1 MISKVRLFVNL
12 FAGVAILLTACGQP
26 TTTVTL
32 SPADTPT
39 LSPTG
44 TSIVSPTAT
53 HTPVPENPIYL
64 SIIWHQHQPVYYKD
78 PETGVYEKP
87 WVRVHAAKDYVDMA
101 AMLKDYPNIHVT
113 FNLTP
118 SLIRQLDDF
127 QAGAKDLYWVMAE
140 VPANQLTDDQKQFLL
155 DRFFDTNRKVIGRFS
170 RYQQLLDMREAGD
183 EYTTQDFL
191 DLQVLFNLA
200 WTDPDWLAQEPLASL
215 VTKGSN
221 YLESDKAI
229 VFSEHQRLVA
239 QVIPVHKELQDS
251 GQIEVT
257 MTPYTHPILPLL
269 MSTRLALV
277 ANPTF
282 DLPGKEFAYW
292 QDANDQVQ
300 VGVQL
305 YQDHFGRAPRGM
317 WPAEGSVAQEIVYMV
332 SKAGIK
338 WMASDEGVLA
348 ASLGMDSFT
357 RGSREVVNEADVLYR
372 PYYVKSTQGNP
383 VAMIF
388 RDVVI
393 SDKVGFTY
401 SGVSGTA
408 AATDFINRIHAI
420 REALIAKGSKGPH
433 LVSVILDG
441 ENAWENYDNDGKEF
455 LNSLY
460 TSLSS
465 DPLIQTVTPSEF
477 LALAPEQ
484 PKIDKLWAGS
494 WINHDFSTWIGED
507 EENRAWDYL
516 TTTREFVQKY
526 ISGTR
531 RPSTET
537 LKQAQN
543 YMYIA
548 EGSDWFWWFGTDQNS
563 GSDGAF
569 DEQFRNTLKQVYVS
583 LGAEPPPF
591 LDVPIISLAPI
602 AADIFSSG
610 LISVTVDGKVTGI
623 EWDPA
628 GVYLASGGVMASG
641 QAYFGDL
648 AYGFSNKELYLKVTS
663 SPEYN
668 LTTGTSS
675 IELYLQIP
683 GNDPANNFSRNGTLL
698 GFPANRLV
706 DVQLT
711 NGDLIVASL
720 SVSQGDESW
729 SPPVSLKNAAQVDN
743 MLELGIPLSDLG
755 NVTIGDRISL
765 RAIHTELVSLAGEE
779 KSLDGE
785 VLPGSGPALISV
797 PDLGTMSLVL
807 DVIDLERDDYGPG
820 TYTYPS
826 DGVFRAGCYDILNF
840 QVGSDEEYI
849 VFKFTMRGP
858 VENPWGSPN
867 GLSVQTFDIYID
879 TNGDGQGEVNFLPGR
894 NLALQDGFAWD
905 YAITVEGW
913 EPGIYT
919 PGEGAPEKIATSSD
933 FQILADS
940 GQRRV
945 TIRIP
950 RTLLGDNPEEWKYA
964 AMVLSQEGYPSTG
977 VQRVRDVNVVAEQWR
992 FGGGSADTNH
1002 TRVIDLVWPEA
1013 SVQETWLSGY
1023 TPSQA
1028 DQTELKLTDF
1038 ARVGML
1044 AKGQ

>member
-1 MISKVRLFVNL
+1 MKSKFRILLNL
-12 FAGVAILLTACGQP
+12 FAAVAIFITACGHP
-26 TTTVTL
+26 TKTVTL
-32 SPADTPT
+32 SPADTSTP
-39 LSPTG
+39 SPTG
-44 TSIVSPTAT
+44 TQVSSQIAT
-53 HTPVPENPIYL
+53 NTPASENPIYL

-78 PETGVYEKP
+78 PESGVYEKP

-101 AMLKDYPNIHVT
+101 AMLKNYPSIHVT

-140 VPANQLTDDQKQFLL
+140 VPADQLNDEQKQFLL
-155 DRFFDTNRKVIGRFS
+155 NRFFDTNRKVIGRFP

-215 VTKGSN
+215 VSKGSN

-277 ANPTF
+277 ANPTI
-282 DLPGKEFAYW
+282 DLPGEEFAYW

-300 VGVQL
+300 LGVKL

-332 SKAGIK
+332 SKAGIQ

-357 RGSREVVNEADVLYR
+357 RDSREVVNEAEVLYR

-420 REALIAKGSKGPH
+420 REALIAKGTKGPQ

-494 WINHDFSTWIGED
+494 WINRDFSTWIGED

-516 TTTREFVQKY
+516 ATTREFLQKY
-526 ISGTR
+526 ISGIR
-531 RPSTET
+531 KASTET

-583 LGAEPPPF
+583 LGAEPPPS

-602 AADIFSSG
+602 AADISSSG
-610 LISVTVDGKVTGI
+610 LISVTIDGKVTGI

-641 QAYFGDL
+641 QAYFQDL
-648 AYGFSNKELYLKVTS
+648 AYGFSSKELYLKVTS
-663 SPEYN
+663 SPEYQ
-668 LTTGTSS
+668 LTTGTTSV
-675 IELYLQIP
+675 ELYLQTP
-683 GNDPANNFSRNGTLL
+683 GNDPTNNFSRNGTLL

-706 DVQLT
+706 EVQIT
-711 NGDLIVASL
+711 DGVMTGASL
-720 SVSQGDESW
+720 SISGGNESW
-729 SPPVSLKNAAQVDN
+729 NPPVSLEKAAQVN
-743 MLELGIPLSDLG
+743 NVLELGIPLSDLG

-779 KSLDGE
+779 KSLDGD
-785 VLPGSGPALISV
+785 VLPGTGPAVISV

-807 DVIDLERDDYGPG
+807 DVTDPERDDYGPG

-826 DGVFRAGCYDILNF
+826 DAVFGAGCYDILNF
-840 QVGSDEEYI
+840 QVGSDEENVI
-849 VFKFTMRGP
+849 FKFSMRGP

-879 TNGDGQGEVNFLPGR
+879 TDGNGQGGVNFLPGR

-919 PGEGAPEKIATSSD
+919 PGEVAPEKIATSSD

-945 TIRIP
+945 TVRVP
-950 RTLLGDNPEEWKYA
+950 LTLLGDNPEEWKYA

-992 FGGGSADTNH
+992 FGGGPADTNH
-1002 TRVIDLVWPEA
+1002 TRVIDLAWPEA
-1013 SVQETWLSGY
+1013 GVQEAWFSAY
-1023 TPSQA
+1023 IPNQA
-1028 DQTELKLTDF
+1028 AQTELKLTDF